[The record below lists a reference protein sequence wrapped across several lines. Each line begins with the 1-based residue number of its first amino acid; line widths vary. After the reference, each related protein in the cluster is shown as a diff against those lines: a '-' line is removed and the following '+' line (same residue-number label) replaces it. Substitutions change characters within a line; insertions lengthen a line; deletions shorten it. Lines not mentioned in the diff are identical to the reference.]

1 MRQYTDGAGRVHV
14 RVQVELMP
22 AEAEAMA
29 ALADFVERPSEAKT
43 LAALADDF
51 ERVFGNHTLNGLRR
65 VRAAYRIE
73 RSEGDAR

>member
-29 ALADFVERPSEAKT
+29 ALAD
-43 LAALADDF
+43 DF
-51 ERVFGNHTLNGLRR
+51 ERIWGDGDNRLLNGLRR

-73 RSEGDAR
+73 RGDGARNET

>member
-14 RVQVELMP
+14 RVQVELTP
-22 AEAEAMA
+22 AEAKA
-29 ALADFVERPSEAKT
+29 

-51 ERVFGNHTLNGLRR
+51 ERAFGNHTLNGLRR

-73 RSEGDAR
+73 RGDGARNET